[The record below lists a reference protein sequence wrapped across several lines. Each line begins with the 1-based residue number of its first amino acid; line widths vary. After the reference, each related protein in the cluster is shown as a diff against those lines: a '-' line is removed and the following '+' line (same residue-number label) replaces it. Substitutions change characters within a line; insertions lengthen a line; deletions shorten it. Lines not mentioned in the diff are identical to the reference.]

1 MSINVNGFQIHSDQ
15 VQGEFKW
22 FKVWP
27 EIIYSAPD
35 AASPGSVV
43 SLSVSSNK
51 NYPNLGL
58 ETRTTLSCHQSASL
72 ILPCKN
78 VKTGPV

>member
-27 EIIYSAPD
+27 EIIFSIYSAPD
-35 AASPGSVV
+35 AAREAQC
-43 SLSVSSNK
+43 
-51 NYPNLGL
+51 GL
-58 ETRTTLSCHQSASL
+58 TLSFL
-72 ILPCKN
+72 
-78 VKTGPV
+78 